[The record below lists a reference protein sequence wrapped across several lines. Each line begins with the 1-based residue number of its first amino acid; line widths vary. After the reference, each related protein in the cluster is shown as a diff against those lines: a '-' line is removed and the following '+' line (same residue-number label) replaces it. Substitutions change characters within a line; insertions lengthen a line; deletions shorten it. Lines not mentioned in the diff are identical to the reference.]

1 MLLLYNI
8 SIYNICPHIFEHN
21 IQNTKISTIMIKR
34 NTTNK
39 AIAAIIVVFVAFMMG
54 YETLNPLGD
63 IVKHY
68 IGSIFTTILGGGL
81 FILGCAAFVWLI
93 YDPNE
98 NVDDTDF
105 E

>member
-1 MLLLYNI
+1 MAA
-8 SIYNICPHIFEHN
+8 
-21 IQNTKISTIMIKR
+21 IKR
-34 NTTNK
+34 NTTNN
-39 AIAAIIVVFVAFMMG
+39 AIAVIIVVFVAFMMG

-63 IVKHY
+63 IMKHW
-68 IGSIFTTILGGGL
+68 IGSVFTTIIGGGL

>member
-1 MLLLYNI
+1 MTSY
-8 SIYNICPHIFEHN
+8 IFEHN
-21 IQNTKISTIMIKR
+21 IQNTKTSTIMIKR

-39 AIAAIIVVFVAFMMG
+39 AIAAIIVVFVAFMIG

-63 IVKHY
+63 IMKHW
-68 IGSIFTTILGGGL
+68 IGSVFTTIIGGGL

>member
-1 MLLLYNI
+1 MA
-8 SIYNICPHIFEHN
+8 
-21 IQNTKISTIMIKR
+21 TIKR

-39 AIAAIIVVFVAFMMG
+39 AIAAIIVVFVTFMMG

-63 IVKHY
+63 VMKHW
-68 IGSIFTTILGGGL
+68 IGLVFTTIIGGGL

>member
-1 MLLLYNI
+1 MA
-8 SIYNICPHIFEHN
+8 
-21 IQNTKISTIMIKR
+21 TIKR

-39 AIAAIIVVFVAFMMG
+39 AIATVIVALIAFTYG
-54 YETLNPLGD
+54 YETTNPLGEC
-63 IVKHY
+63 INNL
-68 IGSIFTTILGGGL
+68 IGSFFATIIGSGL
-81 FILGCAAFVWLI
+81 FILGLAAFVWLI

>member
-1 MLLLYNI
+1 MSNI
-8 SIYNICPHIFEHN
+8 NA
-21 IQNTKISTIMIKR
+21 QTSTTMAAIKR

-39 AIAAIIVVFVAFMMG
+39 AIAAITVVFVAFMMG
-54 YETLNPLGD
+54 YETLNPLSD
-63 IVKHY
+63 IMKHW
-68 IGSIFTTILGGGL
+68 IGSVFTTIIGGGL

-98 NVDDTDF
+98 NVNDADF

>member
-1 MLLLYNI
+1 MA
-8 SIYNICPHIFEHN
+8 
-21 IQNTKISTIMIKR
+21 TIKR

-54 YETLNPLGD
+54 YETLNPLGN
-63 IVKHY
+63 IVTHY
-68 IGSIFTTILGGGL
+68 IGSIFTTIIGGGL